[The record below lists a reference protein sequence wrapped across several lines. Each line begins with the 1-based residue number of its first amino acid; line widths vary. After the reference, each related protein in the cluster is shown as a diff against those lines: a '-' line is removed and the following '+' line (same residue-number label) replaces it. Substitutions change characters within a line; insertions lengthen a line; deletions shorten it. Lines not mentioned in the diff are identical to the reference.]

1 MGKINSGVYPVY
13 ENEFMVGATKETAT
27 PISEMESCSVSI
39 DNGVETWTPFTAE
52 VWQSALQTAKAITIS
67 VSGKRDIGDTGNDYV
82 AGKAFVNGQAAYGYF
97 CWNLP
102 DGTKVSWDKAVYSV
116 TNISAGDSTG
126 VAPLEFEIASNGKP
140 KITAEGQAASVSS
153 TGGKASS

>member
-52 VWQSALQTAKAITIS
+52 GWQSALQTAKAITIS
-67 VSGKRDIGDTGNDYV
+67 VSGKTNVY
-82 AGKAFVNGQAAYGYF
+82 NGEPVEGAAYYLYEDAE
-97 CWNLP
+97 CTDLLC
-102 DGTKVSWDKAVYSV
+102 KLEK
-116 TNISAGDSTG
+116 TNAKGLALSGKETLTQSTYYLKE
-126 VAPLEFEIASNGKP
+126 VK
-140 KITAEGQAASVSS
+140 EG
-153 TGGKASS
+153 